1 MSDSTTHLDTISQ
14 SQAQKEVTANA
25 LFDAA
30 SPGMVFG
37 RRASTSVGLTW
48 GYYGGV
54 ITPGGIP
61 TDIANGTVALTGS
74 TTNYVYVADT
84 GSPSTWVVTV
94 TTSIPS
100 GWPGPLLNNSVAL
113 YEVVTSATA
122 ATSWEDKRG
131 WWGAAATGGGGG
143 GTPTG
148 TGFRYVASGVEAG
161 AALTATEA
169 TALLDQ
175 FLGDSGSPT
184 TPTKGLVP
192 APTVGDGTTK
202 FLRSDGTWAEAG
214 TGDDFIGDVGS
225 PTTPAS
231 GLVPAPAEGDGS
243 TKFLK
248 ADGTWAVPPGGTVT
262 KIMMSCSDLTT
273 ALTPGTNK
281 AVFRMPYAM
290 TLTSVRA
297 SLATADTGSP
307 VSGITIDINE
317 NGSTILSTKLTIDGG
332 EKTSTAA
339 ATPAVISDTALAD
352 DAEITVDIDAVGG
365 NATGLIVTLIGT
377 TVNPEIKTVQFACSD
392 LTTALTPGT
401 NKAVFR
407 MPHAMTVTAVRA
419 SLATADTGSPVSGVT
434 VDINEGGV
442 SILSTKLTID
452 GGEKTS
458 TTAATPAV
466 ISDTAL
472 ADDAEITVDI
482 DAVGGNATGLVVA
495 ILGL

>member
-1 MSDSTTHLDTISQ
+1 MSNSTTHLDTIAQ

-54 ITPGGIP
+54 ITPGGDP
-61 TDIANGTVALTGS
+61 TVIANGTVALTGS
-74 TTNYVYVADT
+74 ATNYVYVADT

-94 TTSIPS
+94 ATSAPS

-122 ATSWEDKRG
+122 ATSWTDYRG

-161 AALTATEA
+161 AAKTATET
-169 TALLDQ
+169 TALLDE
-175 FLGDSGSPT
+175 FIGDYGSPT

-192 APTVGDGTTK
+192 APTPGDGATK
-202 FLRSDGTWAEAG
+202 FLRSDRTWS
-214 TGDDFIGDVGS
+214 VPSGS
-225 PTTPAS
+225 SKVVQFA
-231 GLVPAPAEGDGS
+231 
-243 TKFLK
+243 
-248 ADGTWAVPPGGTVT
+248 
-262 KIMMSCSDLTT
+262 CSDLTT
-273 ALTPGTNK
+273 ALTPGANK

-290 TLTSVRA
+290 TLTEVRA

-332 EKTSTAA
+332 EKTST
-339 ATPAVISDTALAD
+339 
-352 DAEITVDIDAVGG
+352 
-365 NATGLIVTLIGT
+365 
-377 TVNPEIKTVQFACSD
+377 
-392 LTTALTPGT
+392 
-401 NKAVFR
+401 
-407 MPHAMTVTAVRA
+407 
-419 SLATADTGSPVSGVT
+419 
-434 VDINEGGV
+434 
-442 SILSTKLTID
+442 
-452 GGEKTS
+452 
-458 TTAATPAV
+458 TAATPAV
-466 ISDTAL
+466 ISDSAL

-482 DAVGGNATGLVVA
+482 DAVGGNATGLVVTL
-495 ILGL
+495 IGT